1 MKYHIPSLLQ
11 KHLSGFVARCLK
23 IIIWKVFLVICD
35 NVPQYLD
42 IGLYFRGICLKKSHR
57 QRINKRGHEGDSMT
71 VSLPINAIF
80 DYKIRREDGN
90 IEIQRFTKRSF
101 KLRRWEDGIQV
112 KIKTID
118 KRVGFFVTLRALKI
132 IRLSILCSY
141 LGLPWI
147 VTYSFDC

>member
-1 MKYHIPSLLQ
+1 M
-11 KHLSGFVARCLK
+11 
-23 IIIWKVFLVICD
+23 D
-35 NVPQYLD
+35 
-42 IGLYFRGICLKKSHR
+42 
-57 QRINKRGHEGDSMT
+57 KRGHEGDSMT

-80 DYKIRREDGN
+80 DYQIRREDGN

-141 LGLPWI
+141 LGLP
-147 VTYSFDC
+147 

>member
-1 MKYHIPSLLQ
+1 MDS
-11 KHLSGFVARCLK
+11 
-23 IIIWKVFLVICD
+23 
-35 NVPQYLD
+35 
-42 IGLYFRGICLKKSHR
+42 GLYFRGICLKKSHR
-57 QRINKRGHEGDSMT
+57 QSMDKRGHEGDSMT

-141 LGLPWI
+141 LGLP
-147 VTYSFDC
+147 

>member
-1 MKYHIPSLLQ
+1 M
-11 KHLSGFVARCLK
+11 
-23 IIIWKVFLVICD
+23 D
-35 NVPQYLD
+35 
-42 IGLYFRGICLKKSHR
+42 
-57 QRINKRGHEGDSMT
+57 KRGHEGDSMT

-132 IRLSILCSY
+132 IILSILCSY
-141 LGLPWI
+141 LGLP
-147 VTYSFDC
+147 